1 MTEIKPNIKFGF
13 LYQVDLDFLLIT
25 DDHTVRQIFIP
36 EIGFELYARSCFN
49 LVSRFGLGI
58 EYWKTTYTTDAL
70 APEFYSPPYSV
81 TAFEPVASID
91 LCEQIFYKWIGISF
105 VEGVKINQNGYEI
118 SFSLGLMLKNY
129 SRSKEDN
136 RHIISTTSHNMHQ

>member
-1 MTEIKPNIKFGF
+1 MNSGRLKMRSIILVMILLFFQFGIS
-13 LYQVDLDFLLIT
+13 QD
-25 DDHTVRQIFIP
+25 
-36 EIGFELYARSCFN
+36 
-49 LVSRFGLGI
+49 
-58 EYWKTTYTTDAL
+58 
-70 APEFYSPPYSV
+70 YSV
-81 TAFEPVASID
+81 TAFEPLASID

-136 RHIISTTSHNMHQ
+136 RHIISTTIHNKHQ